1 MSNPVSPNSTQLY
14 IGIDGGGTSCRARI
28 EDAEGNVLGQG
39 TAGPATTRIGVDS
52 SMQAVRTASEAA
64 VMDASLMPSAL
75 GHLIAGVGLA
85 GIDRKG
91 AREALMSVTHPFQDV
106 VFASDANV
114 ACLGAHR
121 GRDGGIVVLGTG
133 SIGFASVKGRELR
146 IGGYGFPISDEGSGA
161 DLGLQAVRLALR
173 AHDGRISP
181 SPFLL
186 EVIEKLGSDPVALV
200 AWAEQ
205 ATATDYASL
214 APVALTYAEAGD
226 PFAEEI
232 VAEGARQA
240 GLLIRSLVKFGAPR
254 ISLLGGLASRMVQ
267 WLSPEVAHFLS
278 PPEADAV
285 AGALLWPGAKDPSQS
300 IPAGRGKVRRYADR
314 AHKSALRRPR
324 FVVHQRYDRSDV

>member
-28 EDAEGNVLGQG
+28 EDAKGNVLGQG

-64 VMDASLMPSAL
+64 AMDASLMPSAL

-173 AHDGRISP
+173 AHDGRIS
-181 SPFLL
+181 SGPFLL

-285 AGALLWPGAKDPSQS
+285 AGALLLARRKGSVPIDSSGQRKGAQ
-300 IPAGRGKVRRYADR
+300 IC
-314 AHKSALRRPR
+314 
-324 FVVHQRYDRSDV
+324 

>member
-1 MSNPVSPNSTQLY
+1 MGNPVSPSSAQLY
-14 IGIDGGGTSCRARI
+14 IGVDGGGTGCRARI
-28 EDAEGNVLGQG
+28 EDAAGNVLGRG
-39 TAGPATTRIGVDS
+39 TAGPATTRIGADR
-52 SMQAVRTASEAA
+52 SMQAVRTAIEAA
-64 VMDASLMPSAL
+64 AIDANLMPSAL
-75 GHLIAGVGLA
+75 GHTIAGVGLA

-91 AREALMSVTHPFQDV
+91 AREALMNLTHPFQDV

-133 SIGFASVKGRELR
+133 SIGFASVNGRELR

-173 AHDGRISP
+173 AHDGRINP

-186 EVIEKLGSDPVALV
+186 EVIGKLGSDPVALV

-226 PFAEEI
+226 PFAEQI
-232 VAEGARQA
+232 VTEAARQA
-240 GLLIRSLVKFGAPR
+240 DELIRSLVEFGAPR
-254 ISLLGGLASRMVQ
+254 ISLLGGLASRMMQ

-285 AGALLWPGAKDPSQS
+285 DGALLLARRKESV
-300 IPAGRGKVRRYADR
+300 PADSGGQRRGG
-314 AHKSALRRPR
+314 
-324 FVVHQRYDRSDV
+324 QTC

>member
-1 MSNPVSPNSTQLY
+1 MSNPISPSSTQLY

-28 EDAEGNVLGQG
+28 EDAAGNVLGQG
-39 TAGPATTRIGVDS
+39 TAGPATTRIGADR

-64 VMDASLMPSAL
+64 AIDANLMPSAL
-75 GHLIAGVGLA
+75 GYTIAGVGLA

-91 AREALMSVTHPFQDV
+91 AHEALMNVTHPFQDV

-114 ACLGAHR
+114 ACLGAHC

-173 AHDGRISP
+173 AYDGRISP

-186 EVIEKLGSDPVALV
+186 EVIKKLGSDSVALV

-214 APVALTYAEAGD
+214 APVALAYAEAGD

-240 GLLIRSLVKFGAPR
+240 DVLIRSLVEFGAPR

-267 WLSPEVAHFLS
+267 WLSPGVAHFLS

-285 AGALLWPGAKDPSQS
+285 AGALLLARRRGSVSIDSSGQKKGAQ
-300 IPAGRGKVRRYADR
+300 IC
-314 AHKSALRRPR
+314 
-324 FVVHQRYDRSDV
+324 

>member
-1 MSNPVSPNSTQLY
+1 
-14 IGIDGGGTSCRARI
+14 
-28 EDAEGNVLGQG
+28 
-39 TAGPATTRIGVDS
+39 
-52 SMQAVRTASEAA
+52 
-64 VMDASLMPSAL
+64 MDASLMPSAL
-75 GHLIAGVGLA
+75 RHTTAGVGLA

-91 AREALMSVTHPFQDV
+91 AREALMNVTYPFQDV
-106 VFASDANV
+106 AFESNANI

-146 IGGYGFPISDEGSGA
+146 IGGYGFPISDEASGA
-161 DLGLQAVRLALR
+161 DFGLQAVRLALR

-181 SPFLL
+181 RPFLL

-205 ATATDYASL
+205 ATATDFASL
-214 APVALTYAEAGD
+214 ALVALSYAEAGD

-240 GLLIRSLVKFGAPR
+240 AVVIRSLVEFGAPR

-267 WLSPEVAHFLS
+267 WLSPDVVHFLS

-285 AGALLWPGAKDPSQS
+285 AGALLLARRKGSVPIEPSRQRKGAQ
-300 IPAGRGKVRRYADR
+300 IC
-314 AHKSALRRPR
+314 
-324 FVVHQRYDRSDV
+324 

>member
-106 VFASDANV
+106 VFTSDANV

-121 GRDGGIVVLGTG
+121 GRDGGVVVLGTG

-161 DLGLQAVRLALR
+161 DLGLQAARLALR

-186 EVIEKLGSDPVALV
+186 EVIEKLGSDPVELV
-200 AWAEQ
+200 AWTEQ
-205 ATATDYASL
+205 ATATDFASL
-214 APVALTYAEAGD
+214 APVALAYAEAGD
-226 PFAEEI
+226 AFAEEI

-240 GLLIRSLVKFGAPR
+240 AVLIRSLVEFGAPR

-267 WLSPEVAHFLS
+267 WLSPEVVHFLS
-278 PPEADAV
+278 PPEAGAV
-285 AGALLWPGAKDPSQS
+285 AGALLLARRKGSVPIDSSGQRKGAQ
-300 IPAGRGKVRRYADR
+300 IC
-314 AHKSALRRPR
+314 
-324 FVVHQRYDRSDV
+324 

>member
-1 MSNPVSPNSTQLY
+1 MSNPVSPSPAQLY

-28 EDAEGNVLGQG
+28 EDAAGNTLGQG
-39 TAGPATTRIGVDS
+39 TAGPATTRIGVDR
-52 SMQAVRTASEAA
+52 SMQAVCAASEAA
-64 VMDASLMPSAL
+64 AIDARVMPSAL
-75 GHLIAGVGLA
+75 RHLIAGVGLA

-91 AREALMSVTHPFQDV
+91 ACEALMNMTHPFQDV

-133 SIGFASVKGRELR
+133 SIGFATAKGRELR

-205 ATATDYASL
+205 ATATDFASL
-214 APVALTYAEAGD
+214 APVALSYAEAGD

-240 GLLIRSLVKFGAPR
+240 AVLIRSLVEFGAPR

-285 AGALLWPGAKDPSQS
+285 AGALLLARRKGSVPIDTSGQKKGAQ
-300 IPAGRGKVRRYADR
+300 IC
-314 AHKSALRRPR
+314 
-324 FVVHQRYDRSDV
+324 